1 MFLATRIVFA
11 LAACAVPITAWAHGF
26 AERYDLPVPLH
37 LYVAGSAA
45 AVALSFVVVAY
56 FVRGERTVRSYP
68 TFNLLGTT
76 VGRAIASPVVRFVLR
91 LFAVF
96 MLVLVV
102 VAGIIGHVDPFKN
115 IAPTSVWV
123 IWWVGL
129 AYISGMLGDLWAL
142 INPWRSVFEAVEW
155 LLKKLKAKSGLSL
168 NKQYPKRL
176 GSWRAATRRSPTAAR
191 PPRSVASRR

>member
-96 MLVLVV
+96 MLLLVV
-102 VAGIIGHVDPFKN
+102 VAGIIGHIDPFKN

-123 IWWVGL
+123 IW
-129 AYISGMLGDLWAL
+129 
-142 INPWRSVFEAVEW
+142 
-155 LLKKLKAKSGLSL
+155 
-168 NKQYPKRL
+168 
-176 GSWRAATRRSPTAAR
+176 
-191 PPRSVASRR
+191 